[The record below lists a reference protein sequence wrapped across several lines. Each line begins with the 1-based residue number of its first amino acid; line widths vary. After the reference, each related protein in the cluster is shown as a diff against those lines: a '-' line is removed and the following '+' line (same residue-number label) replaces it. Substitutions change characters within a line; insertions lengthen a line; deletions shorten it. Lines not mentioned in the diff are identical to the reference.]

1 MPSEQQRNKAGTAAQ
16 TARSPRRRTGAQFA
30 RRQAEVAEKAAELF
44 ATHGYDATSI
54 GDIADEVGLL
64 KGSLYYYAPSKEEL
78 LYSIIREV
86 EDAGVQMVAE
96 QDGFEADPLT
106 RLRAFIARSVKFV
119 VLNRAKT
126 TVAMRDFRSL
136 GPGRQAELSPARNAS
151 WRFIRVLIIEA
162 QQSKLVQP
170 DVDPTVATMAIIGA
184 INHLPTWY
192 ENGRPPSLNRVA
204 EGFPNHLVDGLG
216 RMNKPST

>member
-1 MPSEQQRNKAGTAAQ
+1 MPSEQQRKTRPVAPVNQ
-16 TARSPRRRTGAQFA
+16 SPRRRNGAQFA

-44 ATHGYDATSI
+44 ASRGYDATSI

-86 EDAGVQMVAE
+86 EDAGVQMVSE
-96 QDGFEADPLT
+96 HDKSDDDPLT
-106 RLRAFIARSVKFV
+106 RLRAFIAHSVRFV
-119 VLNRAKT
+119 VHNRSKT

-136 GPGRQAELSPARNAS
+136 DAHHQAELSPARTAS
-151 WRFIRVLIIEA
+151 WRFIRSLIIDA
-162 QQSKLVQP
+162 QQSKLIQSH
-170 DVDPTVATMAIIGA
+170 VDPTVATMAILGA
-184 INHLPTWY
+184 INQLPTWY

-204 EGFPNHLVDGLG
+204 QGFANHLVDGLA
-216 RMNKPST
+216 RTR

>member
-1 MPSEQQRNKAGTAAQ
+1 MPEQQRNKARAATQ
-16 TARSPRRRTGAQFA
+16 TGRPRRRRTGVQFA

-44 ATHGYDATSI
+44 ASRGYDATSI

-86 EDAGVQMVAE
+86 EDAGVRMVAE
-96 QDGFEADPLT
+96 HTGSDDDPLT
-106 RLRAFIARSVKFV
+106 RLRAFIEHSVKFV

-136 GPGRQAELSPARNAS
+136 GPDHQAELSPARTAS
-151 WRFIRVLIIEA
+151 WRFIRGLIIDA
-162 QQSKLVQP
+162 QQSKLIQP
-170 DVDPTVATMAIIGA
+170 HVDPTVATMAILGA
-184 INHLPTWY
+184 INQLPTWY

-204 EGFPNHLVDGLG
+204 EGFANHLVDGLARTKSAG
-216 RMNKPST
+216 